1 MSARILRLRWL
12 AVACC
17 LSLAPFARA
26 DSSAASASAP
36 ASASTSAD
44 LGARIH
50 VDDAAVERAM
60 RDELARA
67 TSELRLGDEPKPYY
81 VAYTISDIDQATVSA
96 TFGALT
102 SDVGFQARVLRT
114 DVRVGDPSFDNS
126 NFEGS
131 GGHIESLPIDDDYA
145 ALRRELWLRTD
156 EGYKGAVETLARKRS
171 TESGQA
177 KGDSDDAVGDFSS
190 EAPTKLALPRAS
202 RDTAEQAAA
211 LRERVVK
218 LSAILR
224 DYPAIQGSRV
234 NGSYAVGRRRMLS
247 SEGTWIDDS
256 RRIVRIDVTA
266 DTQADDG
273 MKLRTFV
280 PFTALT
286 PGSLPAA
293 ADMEKAVRGMAA
305 ELTAMR
311 KAPVA
316 HNGSA
321 AVLFEGAAA
330 GQIVKHLLA
339 EQLTGTPPPKTASAG
354 SDEQGQSSELANKLG
369 LKVASVLL
377 SVADDPLQETGPARA
392 PLIGAYRADDEGI
405 PAQRVSVI
413 EKGILKALLMS
424 RTPSQEIAHSNG
436 HARAPRFAPP
446 HVHIG
451 NLIVTPT
458 APGLARKALLA
469 RMEKTAKAGGL
480 EAYVV
485 RLLDDPNVPGGD
497 ADDMMSLFSFSL
509 GGGRGGPPPVKPL
522 VVYRVK
528 DGQEQLVRG
537 LTLEGLL
544 PRSLKEITAVGRDPI
559 VYSFIDSGGGGTG
572 IPSSIVTP
580 SLLFSDVDIRRTTG
594 KNRKPPLYPRPAT
607 TAGAS
612 SDSRAPE

>member
-1 MSARILRLRWL
+1 MTVKISHLRWL
-12 AVACC
+12 AVASC
-17 LSLAPFARA
+17 LSLASFARA
-26 DSSAASASAP
+26 DSSSASASA
-36 ASASTSAD
+36 SAD
-44 LGARIH
+44 LSARIH

-60 RDELARA
+60 RDELGRS

-131 GGHIESLPIDDDYA
+131 GGHIESLPIEDDYA

-177 KGDSDDAVGDFSS
+177 KGDGDDAVGDFSP

-273 MKLRTFV
+273 MKLRSFV
-280 PFTALT
+280 PFTALA
-286 PGSLPAA
+286 PSGLPAA
-293 ADMEKAVRGMAA
+293 ADMEKTVRAMAT

-321 AVLFEGAAA
+321 VVLFDGLAA

-392 PLIGAYRADDEGI
+392 PLIVAYRADDEGI

-436 HARAPRFAPP
+436 HARSPRFAPP
-446 HVHIG
+446 RVHIG

-458 APGLARKALLA
+458 APGLQRKALLA

-485 RLLDDPNVPGGD
+485 RLLDDPNVAGGD
-497 ADDMMSLFSFSL
+497 ADDMMSLFSFAM

-572 IPSSIVTP
+572 IPSAIVTP
-580 SLLFSDVDIRRTTG
+580 PLLFSDVDIRRVTG

-607 TAGAS
+607 AASAS
-612 SDSRAPE
+612 SDKRAPE

>member
-1 MSARILRLRWL
+1 MTARSARLRRL
-12 AVACC
+12 AVVACC
-17 LSLAPFARA
+17 VSLASFARA
-26 DSSAASASAP
+26 DSQPAPIASA
-36 ASASTSAD
+36 
-44 LGARIH
+44 RVH

-60 RDELARA
+60 RDELGRS
-67 TSELRLGDEPKPYY
+67 TSELHLGDEPKPYY
-81 VAYTISDIDQATVSA
+81 VAYTISDIEQATVSA
-96 TFGALT
+96 TFGAVA
-102 SDVGFQARVLRT
+102 SDTDFQARVLRT

-156 EGYKGAVETLARKRS
+156 EGYKSAVETLARKRS
-171 TESGQA
+171 AESGQA
-177 KGDSDDAVGDFSS
+177 KDDADDKVGDFSS
-190 EAPTKLALPRAS
+190 EPPAHVTLPRAS
-202 RDTAEQAAA
+202 SDVLEQAAA
-211 LRERVVK
+211 LRERVVR

-234 NGSYAVGRRRMLS
+234 NGTYAVGRRRMLS
-247 SEGTWIDDS
+247 SEGTWIDDN
-256 RRIVRIDVTA
+256 RRLVRIDVTA
-266 DTQADDG
+266 DTQAEDG
-273 MKLRTFV
+273 MKLRSFV

-286 PGSLPAA
+286 LAGLPAA
-293 ADMEKAVRGMAA
+293 TDMEKAVRAMAS
-305 ELTAMR
+305 ELAAMR
-311 KAPVA
+311 TAPVA

-321 AVLFEGAAA
+321 VVLFDGVAA

-377 SVADDPLQETGPARA
+377 SIADDPLQEIGPGRA

-405 PAQRVSVI
+405 PAKRVSVV

-469 RMEKTAKAGGL
+469 RMEKAAKTGGL

-497 ADDMMSLFSFSL
+497 ADDMMSIFSFGL
-509 GGGRGGPPPVKPL
+509 AGGRGGPPPVRPL
-522 VVYRVK
+522 VVYRVNK
-528 DGQEQLVRG
+528 GQEQLVRG

-544 PRSLKEITAVGRDPI
+544 PRSLKEITAVGRDPVI
-559 VYSFIDSGGGGTG
+559 YNFIDSGGGGTG

-580 SLLFSDVDIRRTTG
+580 PLLFSDVDIRRVTG

-607 TAGAS
+607 TASAS
-612 SDSRAPE
+612 SDSHAPE